1 MQVPSDTNPYRLNEN
16 EYASNLGA
24 GASPRVDFVPILHR
38 WEKFRL
44 WYNATLITLTL
55 TASVLLAPH
64 FLFRPDYWIQLFVGG
79 LLTNL
84 CFFTGPAIEGYG
96 RYLGIWN
103 IAMSLGLFLAG
114 LFFTSLLAIGFVFVN
129 TR

>member
-1 MQVPSDTNPYRLNEN
+1 MVQRN
-16 EYASNLGA
+16 
-24 GASPRVDFVPILHR
+24 VDHAHTYGQCTTRSAL
-38 WEKFRL
+38 
-44 WYNATLITLTL
+44 
-55 TASVLLAPH
+55 SVSS
-64 FLFRPDYWIQLFVGG
+64 DYWIQLFVGG